1 LGGIGSEDC
10 LYLSVYAPPNAR
22 SLPVVVWIHGGGYG
36 LGNGNQNLLDLILAN
51 NKAFIGVT
59 IQYRLGAFDFLSSD
73 EADRYGTVN
82 AGLKDQT
89 FALRWVQKYI
99 QLFGGKLREVTIFG
113 ESAGAGSVMLQS
125 TIYNGKL
132 GTSMSKNVGRL
143 TPEMLASFLRSAY
156 RDNKGCLNISISKY

>member
-1 LGGIGSEDC
+1 M
-10 LYLSVYAPPNAR
+10 SVYAPPNAR

>member
-1 LGGIGSEDC
+1 M
-10 LYLSVYAPPNAR
+10 
-22 SLPVVVWIHGGGYG
+22 
-36 LGNGNQNLLDLILAN
+36 
-51 NKAFIGVT
+51 
-59 IQYRLGAFDFLSSD
+59 
-73 EADRYGTVN
+73 N

-156 RDNKGCLNISISKY
+156 RDNKGCLIISISKY